1 MDETATPATPMAPVA
16 PARPDTCAATAD
28 AHEGA
33 TSRRPRDWAWR
44 RRLRERRAT
53 YQAYRMGV
61 ALLGLS
67 VVVIGL
73 ILVPLPGPG
82 WLIVFLGFGILAS
95 EFHWARRLH
104 AFASVQLRRWN
115 DWILAQ
121 SWPVRL
127 ACAAATGLFVGLCFW
142 VLFKIAG
149 LPGFFPEWITQFL
162 RTYLA
167 L

>member
-1 MDETATPATPMAPVA
+1 MDEATTDHPSATPAVGR
-16 PARPDTCAATAD
+16 ARG
-28 AHEGA
+28 H
-33 TSRRPRDWAWR
+33 DWAWR
-44 RRLRERRAT
+44 RRLQERRAA
-53 YQAYRMGV
+53 YQAYRLGI

-104 AFASVQLRRWN
+104 GYASVQLRRWN
-115 DWILAQ
+115 EWILAQ

-127 ACAAATGLFVGLCFW
+127 ACAGATFAFVCLCFW
-142 VLFKIAG
+142 VLFKVVG
-149 LPGFFPEWITQFL
+149 LPGFIPEWATQFL
-162 RTYLA
+162 HSYAA